1 MFFDFISNNP
11 SALAVITLALTI
23 AGGLALGHVRVWGVG
38 LGISGVLFS
47 GLVFGNFGLTLDPAI
62 LNFVRDFGLI
72 LFIFAVGLQVGPGF
86 ADSLKRRGLILNA
99 IASGVVVLAV
109 LLTVLFI
116 WLFGQPPAALIGV
129 FSGATSST
137 PALAAAAQSLEEL
150 APATLSQDVSML
162 GLGCALAYP
171 FSVVGVIIA
180 MILTR
185 LVGRIDIRQE
195 MRLMEEQ
202 ARLLHPPLEMRNM
215 RVTNQNLFGKTLDS
229 IPGLEDMG
237 VTISRVMEDGKVF
250 AATPGTEL
258 KPDMIIH
265 AVGERGQLDRASLII
280 GPEVET
286 RLEAAHGELEV
297 RYLLV
302 TNSAAI
308 GKTLQALHLSP
319 DQGITVTR
327 IRRAGMEL
335 APRRYLSLHFG
346 DKVVCV
352 GHRDHLD
359 RAESILGNSSKAFDQ
374 PHVLPLF
381 VGVALGV
388 LVGSLPLAIPGLSS
402 GFKLG
407 LAGGPLLVAILLS
420 RVQHFAGMTWYL
432 PSSASALLREVGI
445 SLFLACV
452 GLAAGNGFFEAVFS
466 DTGLLWLGLGAA
478 VTLVPLLVASFVA
491 RVIFRF
497 NYATLCGLLVGS
509 MTSAPTLSFAVDM
522 LDSDIPASVYATVY
536 PMATILRLLSAQG
549 LVMVFF
555 A

>member
-1 MFFDFISNNP
+1 MFLEYVTSNP
-11 SALAVITLALTI
+11 SALAVVTLAVTV
-23 AGGLALGHVRVWGVG
+23 AGGLALGHLRLCGVG

-47 GLVFGNFGLTLDPAI
+47 GLVFGNFGLTLNAAI

-99 IASGVVVLAV
+99 LASSVVVMAV

-116 WLFGQPPAALIGV
+116 VVFGQPPAALIGV

-137 PALAAAAQSLEEL
+137 PALAAASQSLEEL
-150 APATLSQDVSML
+150 APATLSQDLSFL

-185 LVGRIDIRQE
+185 IVGRIDIRQE

-202 ARLLHPPLEMRNM
+202 SRLLHPPMDMRNM
-215 RVTNQNLFGKTLDS
+215 RVTNQNLFGKTLDA

-237 VTISRVMEDGKVF
+237 VTVSRVMEDDKVF
-250 AATPGTEL
+250 AATPDTVL

-265 AVGERGQLDRASLII
+265 AVGELSQLDRVSLIV

-286 RLEAAHGELEV
+286 KLEAIHGHLEV

-302 TNSAAI
+302 TNSGAI
-308 GKTLQALHLSP
+308 GKTLHALHLTP
-319 DQGITVTR
+319 DHGISVTR

-352 GHRDHLD
+352 GHKEHLD
-359 RAESILGNSSKAFDQ
+359 RAGQILGNSAKAFDQ

-388 LVGSLPLAIPGLSS
+388 IAGSIPIVLPGLSS

-420 RVQHFAGMTWYL
+420 RIQHFAGMTWYL
-432 PSSASALLREVGI
+432 PTSASALLREVGI
-445 SLFLACV
+445 CLFLACV

-466 DTGLLWLGLGAA
+466 DTGLLWLGLGAV
-478 VTLVPLLVASFVA
+478 VTLVPLLVAAFLA
-491 RVIFRF
+491 RVVFHF

-522 LDSDIPASVYATVY
+522 LDSDIPSSVYATVY

-549 LVMVFF
+549 LVMLFF